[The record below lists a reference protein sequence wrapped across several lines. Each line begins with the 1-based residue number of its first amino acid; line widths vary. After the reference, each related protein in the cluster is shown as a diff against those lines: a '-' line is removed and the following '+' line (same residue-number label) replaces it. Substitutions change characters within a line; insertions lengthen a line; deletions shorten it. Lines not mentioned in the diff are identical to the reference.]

1 MTHYGAKLKQCRAP
15 KVIKLDSHSWNDFHV
30 AKSHRKALGMGSAA
44 AERALKV
51 FSPAQMIET
60 HARLYMALFRPAA

>member
-1 MTHYGAKLKQCRAP
+1 MSHK
-15 KVIKLDSHSWNDFHV
+15 KV
-30 AKSHRKALGMGSAA
+30 LGMGSAA

-60 HARLYMALFRPAA
+60 HAGFYMALFRPVNDIQSIKINWEEC